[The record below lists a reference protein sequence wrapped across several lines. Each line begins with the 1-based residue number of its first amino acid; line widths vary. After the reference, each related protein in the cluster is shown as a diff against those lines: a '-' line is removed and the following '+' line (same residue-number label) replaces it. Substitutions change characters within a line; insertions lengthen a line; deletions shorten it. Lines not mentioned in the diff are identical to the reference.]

1 MTTPSSE
8 NPASAQSDLIEL
20 LCCPFCGEV
29 PDFPSG
35 DGTQYAIECDCGMAI
50 SCIQISDLMTIEER
64 IDDAFVNY
72 RYGEQYILRAKNE
85 AAKRWNERAT

>member
-1 MTTPSSE
+1 MTTKDDKKH
-8 NPASAQSDLIEL
+8 ASAQSDLIEL

-29 PDFPSG
+29 PEFPSG
-35 DGTQYAIECDCGMAI
+35 DGTQYEIECDCGMAR

-64 IDDAFVNY
+64 IEDELVNY
-72 RYGEQYILRAKNE
+72 RYGEEYILRAKIE